1 MASLMANF
9 RIGTRIAA
17 GFVIVLAL
25 LAVVS
30 VVGYQGLGAAMAGLD
45 SYTSVSGNMVRLLGI
60 ERDFNGM
67 RRQVLS
73 YSYTGDPKVVARV
86 QEIEKAID
94 GEFAKAIEVTKDP
107 GRKANLEKMKVEASA
122 YEANFNKLV
131 ALRTSRDKLIRDD
144 VNPLS
149 AQAQAK
155 LNDIAKAAYESKDMG
170 LAALAGMAQERLMAS
185 RLTALKFLAE
195 PDAKLID
202 QQGEELKQFLDL
214 TERLTKATDNAARQ
228 KLALEIADLG
238 KRYDEAFDEA
248 AKAVLEVNALVTIA
262 MPKDAEEIGAL
273 MAETTGGQRQV
284 LAKLE
289 KDTDEDL
296 EGDIKVTAIL
306 SLAAFVLGAL
316 LAWFIA
322 RGVTGPVN
330 GMTNAMTKLAEG
342 DQTTEIP
349 STRNKDELGSMAK
362 AVLVF
367 KENMIKAERLQA
379 EQEEMK
385 RLAEVEKR
393 RAINEMADNFEKSVM
408 GIVNSVSSSATELQA
423 SAQSLSS
430 VAEQTQRQS
439 TAVSAASEQASTN
452 VQTVAAAAEEL
463 ASSIK
468 EISRQVDQA
477 SKVSTGAV
485 NEALKVNSMVEGLAQ
500 AANKIGEVVNL
511 INDIAS
517 QTNLLALN
525 ATIEAARAGDA
536 GKGFAVVANE
546 VKGLANQTAKATDEI
561 SGQISS
567 VQNATKEAVDAI
579 KGISGTITQISEIS
593 AAIASAV
600 EEQGAATGEISRN
613 VQQAAAGTAEVSSNI
628 TNVLQ
633 ASTETGHAS
642 TQVLD
647 AATGLSQQAEHLK
660 EDVSR
665 FINHLRAS

>member
-1 MASLMANF
+1 MAGLMANF
-9 RIGTRIAA
+9 RIGTRITA
-17 GFVIVLAL
+17 GFMIVLAL
-25 LAVVS
+25 LAAVS
-30 VVGYQGLGAAMAGLD
+30 VIGYQGLVASMTGLD
-45 SYTSVSGNMVRLLGI
+45 GYIEVSGNMVRLLGV

-73 YSYTGDPKVVARV
+73 YSYTGDPKTAARV
-86 QEIEKAID
+86 REIEKVIEADFAQAIA
-94 GEFAKAIEVTKDP
+94 GAKDP
-107 GRKANLEKMKVEASA
+107 GRKSGLESMKAEVGS
-122 YEANFNKLV
+122 YQANFDKLA
-131 ALRTSRDKLIRDD
+131 ALRVRRDELVRNDM
-144 VNPLS
+144 NPPGE
-149 AQAQAK
+149 QAQAK
-155 LNDIAKAAYESKDMG
+155 LNEIIKAATDSKDLG

-185 RLTALKFLAE
+185 RLTAAQFLAE
-195 PDAKLID
+195 SDAKLVELQGD
-202 QQGEELKQFLDL
+202 QLKQFLNL
-214 TERLTKATDNAARQ
+214 AERLVQATDHPARQ
-228 KLALEIADLG
+228 KLAREIGDLG
-238 KRYDEAFDEA
+238 KKYDDAFDEA
-248 AKAVLEVNALVTIA
+248 AKAVLEVNTLVTTVL
-262 MPKDAEEIGAL
+262 PKEAEDLAKLIE
-273 MAETTGGQRQV
+273 ETTASQRQV

-289 KDTDEDL
+289 KETDEDL

-306 SLAAFVLGAL
+306 SVAAFVLGAL

-330 GMTNAMTKLAEG
+330 GMTRAMIRLADG
-342 DQTTEIP
+342 DKTTEIP
-349 STRNKDELGSMAK
+349 STANKDELGHMAK

-367 KENMIKAERLQA
+367 KENMIKAEHLQA

-385 RLAEVEKR
+385 RQAEIEKR

-439 TAVSAASEQASTN
+439 TAVSAASEEASTN
-452 VQTVAAAAEEL
+452 VQTVASAAEEL

-477 SKVSTGAV
+477 SKVSGGAV
-485 NEALKVNSMVEGLAQ
+485 SEAKKVNGMVEGLAQ

-561 SGQISS
+561 SGQIAA
-567 VQNATKEAVDAI
+567 VQNATKEAVDGI
-579 KGISGTITQISEIS
+579 KGITSTINQISEIS
-593 AAIASAV
+593 SAIASAV

-628 TNVLQ
+628 SGVLQ

-660 EDVSR
+660 EDVNR
-665 FINHLRAS
+665 FINHLRAG